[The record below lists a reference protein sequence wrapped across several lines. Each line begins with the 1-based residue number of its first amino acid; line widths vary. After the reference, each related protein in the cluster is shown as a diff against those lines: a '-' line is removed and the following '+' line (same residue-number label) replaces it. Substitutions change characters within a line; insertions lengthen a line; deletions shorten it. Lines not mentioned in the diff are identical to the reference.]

1 MLITKKIM
9 YSQSCEV
16 VELNTINHE
25 TIVLRKKIETTFS
38 KERITY
44 NSERELNTIKNEKH
58 ALQRF
63 KTRTID

>member
-44 NSERELNTIKNEKH
+44 NSERELNTIKDEKH

-63 KTRTID
+63 KTLTID

>member
-44 NSERELNTIKNEKH
+44 NSERELNTIKDEKP

-63 KTRTID
+63 KTLNID